1 MLSVD
6 DGDDDKM
13 ITMDGLSIA
22 SILSFQDDFYLI
34 WWWWD
39 ERRWLKM
46 FLNEREQEY
55 LFVARTLVLLSSTLG
70 HDDID
75 NNSNVKVFVTKVCKY
90 VI

>member
-46 FLNEREQEY
+46 FLNEREQES

-90 VI
+90 VL

>member
-22 SILSFQDDFYLI
+22 STLSFQDDFYLI
-34 WWWWD
+34 WWWGD

-46 FLNEREQEY
+46 FLNEREQES

-90 VI
+90 VL